1 MTMVAHSREEIKDYV
16 DTANDSIL
24 YALSAVI
31 KAYEARD
38 MEENPISKIENVKDL
53 PVEVQR
59 KIEKSRK
66 DFEEGRV
73 YTHKEVMDEV
83 KQKYGL

>member
-1 MTMVAHSREEIKDYV
+1 MLVHSREEIKNYI
-16 DTANDSIL
+16 DTADAKVL
-24 YALSAVI
+24 YALKTVI
-31 KAYEARD
+31 EAYEARN
-38 MEENPISKIENVKDL
+38 EENPISKIENVKDL
-53 PVEVQR
+53 PVEIQS
-59 KIEKSRK
+59 KIEKGRK

>member
-1 MTMVAHSREEIKDYV
+1 MTMIAHSREEIKNYV

-31 KAYEARD
+31 EAYEGKNA
-38 MEENPISKIENVKDL
+38 ENPISKIENVKDL
-53 PVEVQR
+53 PIEIQR
-59 KIEKSRK
+59 KIEKGRK